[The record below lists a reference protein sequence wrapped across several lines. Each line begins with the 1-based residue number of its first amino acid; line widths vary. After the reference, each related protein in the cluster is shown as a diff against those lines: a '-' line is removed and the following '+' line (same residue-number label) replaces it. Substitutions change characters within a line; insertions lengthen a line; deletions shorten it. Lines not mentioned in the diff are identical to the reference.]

1 MNKQDVLKTLNEE
14 QKIPVQNYKG
24 PQFLVAGPGSGK
36 TRVLIAKTQYMILD
50 GVNPRNILLFTFTNK
65 AAKEIKDRIKNALSE
80 QVANQI
86 TIGTYHGF
94 CFRLLKQYTAALDY
108 KSGWNIIDA
117 EDSDKILK
125 SILKKHDIDIKI
137 VKSFISQQKHKVYT
151 VDRCKSLNLDAEMI
165 EYYEQYQ
172 KELKKNNVMDFDD
185 LILNTILLLE
195 SNPDILEKVNKRYR
209 YISADE
215 SHDSSKSD
223 VRLISL
229 LAGYEQNVC
238 FILDDDQS
246 IYSFRGASMQSV
258 LNIRKHFNNL
268 KIYYLNQNYRSTKN
282 IVAASKSVIAN
293 NPHPLEKQLFTN
305 NVEGSKVIVMKES
318 TSNKEAVKVANMI
331 LLLTSKYHYKKSD
344 IAILYRTSAQSRVF
358 EEVFLKY
365 KIPYEILSGINFYAR
380 KEVKDIV
387 AFIRFIC
394 NPYDREAF
402 ERIINLP
409 KRGIGFKT
417 IEKIYKVND
426 AAMNQE
432 TLLDSCVN
440 AIANK
445 DIKGKAAESIK
456 SFVDN
461 INKLSAMQD
470 KTTEEIISAII
481 KSTNYYKY
489 LEETEPEAYDD
500 KVSNV
505 IELVEL
511 ASQFPT
517 LEDFLEQFSF
527 NREDENGEEVDK
539 VQLLTMHMSKGLE
552 WKNVFIVG
560 AIEGSNPHFKAKTPV
575 SIQEERRLFYVA
587 MTRAQENLFISYPC
601 KKIARGY
608 LRPTIVSRFIN
619 EINKDYAVFC

>member
-151 VDRCKSLNLDAEMI
+151 VDRCKSLNLDTEMI

-229 LAGYEQNVC
+229 LAGSEQNVC

-358 EEVFLKY
+358 EEVF
-365 KIPYEILSGINFYAR
+365 
-380 KEVKDIV
+380 
-387 AFIRFIC
+387 IR
-394 NPYDREAF
+394 
-402 ERIINLP
+402 
-409 KRGIGFKT
+409 
-417 IEKIYKVND
+417 
-426 AAMNQE
+426 
-432 TLLDSCVN
+432 
-440 AIANK
+440 
-445 DIKGKAAESIK
+445 
-456 SFVDN
+456 
-461 INKLSAMQD
+461 
-470 KTTEEIISAII
+470 
-481 KSTNYYKY
+481 
-489 LEETEPEAYDD
+489 
-500 KVSNV
+500 
-505 IELVEL
+505 
-511 ASQFPT
+511 
-517 LEDFLEQFSF
+517 
-527 NREDENGEEVDK
+527 
-539 VQLLTMHMSKGLE
+539 
-552 WKNVFIVG
+552 
-560 AIEGSNPHFKAKTPV
+560 
-575 SIQEERRLFYVA
+575 
-587 MTRAQENLFISYPC
+587 
-601 KKIARGY
+601 
-608 LRPTIVSRFIN
+608 
-619 EINKDYAVFC
+619 